1 VVRSGADDDDDEEAA
16 AAAAEDEEDVGKGT
30 PRWLLP
36 DVGGT

>member
-1 VVRSGADDDDDEEAA
+1 VVRSGADDDEEDAVAA
-16 AAAAEDEEDVGKGT
+16 VEEEDVGKGT